1 MNTSSPNTPAGPY
14 QDTAAN
20 SIYALLFGDDPRL
33 IQASADATPGSL
45 WSVLTSAATAE
56 SDLRQIAE
64 DLTLETRV
72 RLMAYHILRTN
83 DYPVGDRDLL
93 AVIVE
98 VGMDEGLD
106 VLAAY
111 LDGTARY
118 INYTGKMI
126 IWDAPDQTSREIT
139 HQLFGDSKIILGR
152 IGPWDGPRRP
162 YPPKG
167 VVRISFL
174 AADGLYFGEGQVNV
188 LFNDALAAPALSS
201 ATALMQYLVNSAE
214 KQQI

>member
-1 MNTSSPNTPAGPY
+1 MIPPIPTGPSRPY
-14 QDTAAN
+14 HEDAVNA
-20 SIYALLFGDDPRL
+20 IYALLFGDDPSL
-33 IQASADATPGSL
+33 FKQGATIDAGSPWVILTAQEPDYNDLLKIASDAT
-45 WSVLTSAATAE
+45 
-56 SDLRQIAE
+56 Q
-64 DLTLETRV
+64 ETRV
-72 RLMAYHILRTN
+72 RLLAYHLVRTN
-83 DYPVGDRDLL
+83 GFPVEEKELL

-98 VGMDEGLD
+98 VGLDEGLD

-111 LDGTARY
+111 QDGTARY

-188 LFNDALAAPALSS
+188 LFN
-201 ATALMQYLVNSAE
+201 E